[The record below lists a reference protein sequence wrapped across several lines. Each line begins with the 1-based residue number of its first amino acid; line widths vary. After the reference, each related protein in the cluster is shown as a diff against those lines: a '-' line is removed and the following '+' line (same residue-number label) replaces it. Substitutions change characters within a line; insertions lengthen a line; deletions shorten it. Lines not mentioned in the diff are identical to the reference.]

1 MNRGIA
7 QNLNTCWFY
16 SSLNIFL
23 LSDNGLKIFWKKLQD
38 VYAGLNANQKA
49 YFNANVNTPS
59 CSTGSNK
66 VYFWK
71 FFDEY
76 LCALGGPGRL
86 HTQAR
91 KSRNLLKNMNFSSNA
106 LKEAK
111 GLAPGKAQGEIKPI
125 LRHIGFTDADVRY
138 ASHSQA
144 PNASWTQPIVIRMH
158 DPTTPTK
165 YLWARGAPNWS
176 SSGYELTGVSIYIDA
191 QYLRIPHQIAGVIQG
206 GKKLVFDSA
215 RPHDIWEVDW
225 TDENEFLKFITS
237 KYGKVK
243 WVLWSFLV
251 YTRKDFTNK
260 ISPSCRRVYRPIS
273 QANMAFAMERMG
285 SAPYIFSN
293 TMRGRTRPGA
303 VGRIPPRMT
312 AHILQEWGKRPLLT
326 KNTFQSLL
334 NSATSWNHGLKQLK
348 QLEEAGYRYNYN
360 GNNFRNFKANLL
372 AKFPRAIPPSMRTNI
387 LRRIESGNLR
397 TKNTAMNAYENYARA
412 GNFTI
417 NKNSR
422 NWKNFEMAVN
432 RALSTR
438 KRKRSAN
445 NKGNTP
451 SKNRT

>member
-38 VYAGLNANQKA
+38 VYGSLTANQKA
-49 YFNANVNTPS
+49 YFNSNVNTP
-59 CSTGSNK
+59 CPTGINK
-66 VYFWK
+66 VNLLYFWK

-76 LCALGGPGRL
+76 MCALGGPGRL

-91 KSRNLLKNMNFSSNA
+91 KSRNLLKNMNFSSAA

-111 GLAPGKAQGEIKPI
+111 GLAPGKAQAEIKPI
-125 LRHIGFTDADVRY
+125 LRHIGFTDAEVRY
-138 ASHSQA
+138 VSHNQA

-165 YLWARGAPNWS
+165 YLWARSAPNWRPA
-176 SSGYELTGVSIYIDA
+176 GYELTGVSIYIDT

-215 RPHDIWEVDW
+215 RPYDIWEVDW
-225 TDENEFLKFITS
+225 TDEDEFWKFITS

-260 ISPSCRRVYRPIS
+260 ISPSCRRIYRPIS
-273 QANMAFAMERMG
+273 QANMEFAMERFG

-293 TMRGRTRPGA
+293 IMRGRTRAGA
-303 VGRIPPRMT
+303 GGRIPPRMM

-360 GNNFRNFKANLL
+360 GNNFLNFKTNLL
-372 AKFPRAIPPSMRTNI
+372 KKFPRAIPPYMRTSI
-387 LRRIESGNLR
+387 LRQIESGNLK
-397 TKNTAMNAYENYARA
+397 TKNAAMNKYEKYARNA
-412 GNFTI
+412 NLTV

-422 NWKNFEMAVN
+422 NWKNFEVAVN

-438 KRKRSAN
+438 RRKSVKAN
-445 NKGNTP
+445 SP
-451 SKNRT
+451 SKNKK